1 MDVPVGNLVDAQ
13 KTLRVVLRRAFDD
26 VGEEAAPA
34 VEDETAGAAA
44 AAAAA
49 RDFEP
54 SATFSGSRPG
64 RVFRRSYLGQGYYVD
79 ARAPTDDVFEASD
92 AYRGPRPGRFF
103 TTRRQ
108 GAGYYVDAPPMEQ
121 GALVVRQFTPPPPN
135 GRVFSKSEFDA
146 LRTAAPPDL
155 TLCVFFETGDEADKL
170 RDAYGAMARRF
181 WPRALLLRAG
191 VATDLA
197 KSLRRE
203 SDGVRLLQGRPRVRQ
218 VWRRRAGPPGQT
230 GQGDARSPK
239 DGGLG
244 RGAVAEGLTTPV

>member
-34 VEDETAGAAA
+34 VEDEMAGAAG

-64 RVFRRSYLGQGYYVD
+64 RVFRWSYLGQGYYVD

-92 AYRGPRPGRFF
+92 AYRGPRPGRVF